1 MVAISAL
8 LGAAFFCFSES
19 QKDAAVSEVSTTTPI
34 TLPLTRA
41 RGYEKLV
48 YAATDIR
55 RGVEI
60 REEMLVEKPP
70 PRDGF
75 SIAAI
80 GAKRFVVGK
89 RPIKDIAAGEVVTK
103 HKFNK
108 GIRGDAIPVVF
119 AVRDIPAGNIIQR
132 SDLSPKP
139 WNCIF
144 YEDVAKGPTTV
155 ESVVGKRARLN
166 ILRGRRIADDDL
178 AQ

>member
-8 LGAAFFCFSES
+8 LGAAFFCFTES
-19 QKDAAVSEVSTTTPI
+19 HEDAAASEVTKTQI
-34 TLPLTRA
+34 ALPLTRA

-80 GAKRFVVGK
+80 GAKRFV
-89 RPIKDIAAGEVVTK
+89 
-103 HKFNK
+103 
-108 GIRGDAIPVVF
+108 
-119 AVRDIPAGNIIQR
+119 AV
-132 SDLSPKP
+132 
-139 WNCIF
+139 
-144 YEDVAKGPTTV
+144 
-155 ESVVGKRARLN
+155 
-166 ILRGRRIADDDL
+166 IL
-178 AQ
+178 